1 MYPLEVGTGLGMR
14 FDRFAEEPNCGYIES
29 IEYMSLLGCPS
40 NALARAGD
48 PGASGECRQEACQ
61 QYSWDASLCGDQ
73 PVTEGSACEP
83 SGSLGV
89 NQLIMLLAFVS
100 IALRP
105 LFPGGLERWRMLFS
119 EETSRHLQS

>member
-1 MYPLEVGTGLGMR
+1 MYPLEVGTSLGMR
-14 FDRFAEEPNCGYIES
+14 FGRFAEEPNCGYIEC
-29 IEYMSLLGCPS
+29 MSLLGCPS

-48 PGASGECRQEACQ
+48 PGASDKCRQEVCQ
-61 QYSWDASLCGDQ
+61 QYSRDAGLCGDQ
-73 PVTEGSACEP
+73 SVTEGSACKP

-89 NQLIMLLAFVS
+89 NQLIILLAFVS

-105 LFPGGLERWRMLFS
+105 LFLRGLERWRRLFS